1 MKFSVLTFCA
11 LAGSASAFAPSVGG
25 FNHFKSALEATR
37 RPFISGN
44 WKLNPQT
51 RAEAVQLATEI
62 ADSIGPSSPDVDVA
76 LFVPYVFIEAAM
88 NAATCRVDFL
98 SSLRCCDLSS
108 SNRPNWLVGNGDTP
122 HLFIAYSSQAFLK
135 LNSTDSSRQILLV
148 FGLGLPNAKHATHV
162 ELHQL
167 ENLSI
172 DVFVRF
178 TKNDTPF
185 GVASKSPLDTNG
197 V

>member
-88 NAATCRVDFL
+88 NAVGGKL
-98 SSLRCCDLSS
+98 
-108 SNRPNWLVGNGDTP
+108 LVGAEVRSNP
-122 HLFIAYSSQAFLK
+122 QCNLLK
-135 LNSTDSSRQILLV
+135 RN
-148 FGLGLPNAKHATHV
+148 
-162 ELHQL
+162 
-167 ENLSI
+167 
-172 DVFVRF
+172 
-178 TKNDTPF
+178 
-185 GVASKSPLDTNG
+185 
-197 V
+197 